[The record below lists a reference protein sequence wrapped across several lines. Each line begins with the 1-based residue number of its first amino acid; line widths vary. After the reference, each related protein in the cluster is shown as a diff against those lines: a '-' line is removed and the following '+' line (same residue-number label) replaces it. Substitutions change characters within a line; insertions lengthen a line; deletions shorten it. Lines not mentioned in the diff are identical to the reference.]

1 MGADRRGPLAA
12 FIVVA
17 IIAAI
22 LLVTAVRSHAEP
34 DQVPGSA
41 ASTVGSVRSGS
52 QS

>member
-1 MGADRRGPLAA
+1 LAA

-34 DQVPGSA
+34 DQVPGGAGSI
-41 ASTVGSVRSGS
+41 GESVRPGS
-52 QS
+52 WS